1 MKHFFPLKYLFFFF
15 SIVVAN
21 YDGLLQVANLF
32 ILGNEKCNQYL
43 KGKITVNESEICAV
57 AETIGA
63 GPCEV
68 NIAVPNTFLAISFLK
83 KENYWRFF
91 FYNYSHCTKPL
102 HWKIIWATITW
113 VQVCYFM
120 SEWRNYFNFTV
131 LPRHWK
137 IYRNLTH
144 THILNHFT
152 ILRQTCVLY
161 SKNKGGLCGSNCCVL
176 WLSRNHRLEQIYLL
190 I

>member
-1 MKHFFPLKYLFFFF
+1 MTEITLISLSRLYLETLFSPKVPFFFF

-83 KENYWRFF
+83 KKKKKY
-91 FYNYSHCTKPL
+91 
-102 HWKIIWATITW
+102 
-113 VQVCYFM
+113 
-120 SEWRNYFNFTV
+120 
-131 LPRHWK
+131 
-137 IYRNLTH
+137 
-144 THILNHFT
+144 
-152 ILRQTCVLY
+152 
-161 SKNKGGLCGSNCCVL
+161 
-176 WLSRNHRLEQIYLL
+176 
-190 I
+190 

>member
-91 FYNYSHCTKPL
+91 IIIILIALNLYIGKLFELQLLEYKSAILCQSEEIISTSLFYHA
-102 HWKIIWATITW
+102 I
-113 VQVCYFM
+113 
-120 SEWRNYFNFTV
+120 ERFTGI
-131 LPRHWK
+131 L
-137 IYRNLTH
+137 
-144 THILNHFT
+144 HIL
-152 ILRQTCVLY
+152 
-161 SKNKGGLCGSNCCVL
+161 
-176 WLSRNHRLEQIYLL
+176 IY
-190 I
+190 